1 MFNCAVGREEHCKQ
15 ISLAW
20 MGSAPSVS
28 GTLGLPLAHRMC
40 AFPVYT
46 VQALGC
52 CAETC
57 LRWTL
62 GCMPFPGLSHS
73 GDHDQAF
80 GDCGR
85 SYLLPLPSLLLSF
98 LGVQPAYLLRRILTI
113 QNPKKTWLATKPACS
128 ILSRRI
134 PGTEKPGGLPSKGS
148 HRVGND

>member
-1 MFNCAVGREEHCKQ
+1 MGREEHCKR

-52 CAETC
+52 CAENC

-73 GDHDQAF
+73 GDHDQVF
-80 GDCGR
+80 GECGR
-85 SYLLPLPSLLLSF
+85 SYLLLLPSLLLSF

-113 QNPKKTWLATKPACS
+113 QNLKKTWLATKPACS